1 MTKKSDVLWYEEQTR
16 QAPIAI
22 LMIIFNV
29 LKSIIRTW
37 WPFILIL
44 IFRSNFI
51 SPDNAKITIA
61 IVAIIVILVS
71 VWRYFRF
78 YFFLSDNKL
87 HVYKGILTRTKLDI
101 PFDRIQSITFEQ
113 NVVHQLF
120 NVARIKIDTAG
131 SSGEEFE
138 FAALDLK
145 RADELRTFILS
156 RKTGEETDLQVA
168 TTKEQ
173 GKLMLNLSISD
184 LLKVGISQNH
194 FRTTGIVVAFLLGLR
209 DRIKESLGDQYV
221 DRFDSLAERLLENI
235 VVYGLGLF
243 VLILVLSFFGTL
255 IYSVLRYY
263 DLHLWKTRGGYKM
276 ESGLFNR
283 REQVARDQKL
293 QVIRWITNPLRDIFG
308 IVHLRFFQASSGKGS
323 SKTSISVP
331 GVPKELLGQV
341 LRFYFGRSIQSENTQ
356 DHGVHSSFFVRR
368 LLYIV
373 LLPCTVLLGLGLLT
387 NSIGWFVVFAF
398 WLLVGGLFQYYQYKK
413 WRYFFYADGLVTIA
427 GVLERVH
434 KVLLHRKVQGVRLKQ
449 SPYQRR
455 KNLAT
460 IVLHS
465 ASGDVKIPY
474 VQMEYALEM
483 KNYILYKVESSRL
496 KWM

>member
-1 MTKKSDVLWYEEQTR
+1 MTKKNERLWYRERTR

-22 LMIIFNV
+22 VMIIFNV

-44 IFRSNFI
+44 IFRSNL
-51 SPDNAKITIA
+51 ITPESGKLLVVGVTIL
-61 IVAIIVILVS
+61 IIVIS
-71 VWRYFRF
+71 IWRYFRF
-78 YFFLSDNKL
+78 YFYLSDEKL
-87 HVYKGILTRTKLDI
+87 HVFKGIFTQTKLDI

-113 NVVHQLF
+113 NIIHQLF
-120 NVARIKIDTAG
+120 NVARIKVDTAG

-156 RKTGEETDLQVA
+156 RKTGTIESKSTGKKSVPGRLLLDLKIA
-168 TTKEQ
+168 
-173 GKLMLNLSISD
+173 D

-209 DRIKESLGDQYV
+209 DRIKDSLGEKYV
-221 DRFDSLAERLLENI
+221 DQFDSVADQIFENI

-243 VLILVLSFFGTL
+243 VAILVLSFLGTL
-255 IYSVLRYY
+255 IYSALRYY
-263 DLHLWKTRGGYKM
+263 DLHLWKTKDGYKM

-283 REQVARDQKL
+283 REQAARDQKI
-293 QVIRWITNPLRDIFG
+293 QIVRWITNPLRDVFG
-308 IVHLRFFQASSGKGS
+308 IVQLRFFQASSGSGS

-331 GVPKELLGQV
+331 GVPKHLMGEILAL
-341 LRFYFGRSIQSENTQ
+341 YFGRAVQSESGRGFKI
-356 DHGVHSSFFVRR
+356 DGSFFVRR
-368 LLYIV
+368 LLYVV
-373 LLPCTVLLGLGLLT
+373 LLPSLALLFLAIFTKSLGWYVVL
-387 NSIGWFVVFAF
+387 IF
-398 WLLVGGLFQYYQYKK
+398 WLVVGGFFQFFQYRK
-413 WRYFFYADGLVTIA
+413 WRYFFYEEGLLTIA

-434 KVLLHRKVQGVRLKQ
+434 KVLLHHKVQGVRLRQ

-455 KNLAT
+455 KDLAT

-474 VQMEYALEM
+474 IKKDHALQM
-483 KNYILYKVESSRL
+483 KNYILFKVESSRK

>member
-1 MTKKSDVLWYEEQTR
+1 MKKSELLWYQEQTR

-51 SPDNAKITIA
+51 TPGNAKITLA
-61 IVAIIVILVS
+61 AVAVLVIIIS
-71 VWRYFRF
+71 IWRYFRF
-78 YFFLSDNKL
+78 YFFLSENKL
-87 HVYKGILTRTKLDI
+87 HVYKGILTQTKLDI

-113 NVVHQLF
+113 NIIHQF
-120 NVARIKIDTAG
+120 FKVARIKIDTAG

-145 RADELRTFILS
+145 RADELRNFILS
-156 RKTGEETDLQVA
+156 RKTGTREEVEEVSEV
-168 TTKEQ
+168 KS
-173 GKLMLNLSISD
+173 GKLLLNLQIAD
-184 LLKVGISQNH
+184 LLKVGVSQNH

-209 DRIKESLGDQYV
+209 DRIKDSLGDQYV
-221 DRFDSLAERLLENI
+221 DQFDSLAERLLENI

-243 VLILVLSFFGTL
+243 ILILVLSFFGTL
-255 IYSVLRYY
+255 IYSVFRYY
-263 DLHLWKTRGGYKM
+263 DLSLWKTREGYKM

-283 REQVARDQKL
+283 REQVARDEKL

-308 IVHLRFFQASSGKGS
+308 IVHLRFFQASSGAGS
-323 SKTSISVP
+323 GKTSISVP
-331 GVPKELLGQV
+331 GVPKNLLDDI
-341 LRFYFGRSIQSENTQ
+341 LTFYFGHSIHDEEPK
-356 DHGVHSSFFVRR
+356 DHRIDPSFFVRR
-368 LLYIV
+368 LLYVV
-373 LLPCTVLLGLGLLT
+373 LIPSGILLGLGLIT
-387 NSIGWFVVFAF
+387 KSIGWFVVLFF
-398 WLLVGGLFQYYQYKK
+398 WLIVGGFFQYYQYKK
-413 WRYFFYADGLVTIA
+413 WRYFFYQEGLATIA

-434 KVLLHRKVQGVRLKQ
+434 KVILHRKVQGVRLKQ

-460 IVLHS
+460 VVLHS
-465 ASGDVKIPY
+465 ASGDVNIPY
-474 VQMEYALEM
+474 VKMEHALKM
-483 KNYILYKVESSRL
+483 KNYILYKIESSRL
-496 KWM
+496 RWM